1 MKRSAKHQAQ
11 RTPFA
16 PLIGGINVALP
27 PEQIA
32 ENEMQECQN
41 FFFEAN
47 TLVGRGGLRLI
58 YNFEDNIKSM
68 YFDYDTNCTFV
79 FLENRNAYMV
89 VASQGEPTVT
99 YLDKVTGDKKCSCI
113 KFQNKLFI
121 ASGGWL
127 QYYDYDGNSIALKTV
142 TSSYICDR
150 LFYRWG
156 RLAVC
161 MTGTDNIYYSSVGD
175 ATSPQAWID
184 DSNDDSSSKFIEVGY
199 ADSGDIIEVV
209 PLATDI
215 IVFKSN
221 GKAYQITSDSDFNTM
236 TVVNVSSFTDQTVAY
251 GNGCCATNLGNEVV
265 FLSLRGLRTLTATQ
279 DYGNIAT
286 GDIGDKFNSLLTTN
300 LYEPEMWNLRRHKMI
315 IIRPTAS
322 KRFFVCYNYN
332 VGAATTLTFK
342 QDINFFLETKD
353 DTFIGADNGMYLWDE
368 TMLTDNGEDIDYKIV
383 TREVISSDEILVKAI
398 DTKFSANYAGLVT
411 LKIGNRLSV
420 DMPTNTRRKV
430 KCNHSCDV
438 IHMELTSNCRFMV
451 NHIIL
456 DTVAL

>member
-1 MKRSAKHQAQ
+1 MRRASKHQAQ

-16 PLIGGINVALP
+16 PLLGGINVSLP

-47 TLVGRGGLRLI
+47 NLVGRGGLRLL
-58 YNFEDNIKSM
+58 YSFDSNIRSM
-68 YFDYDTNCTFV
+68 YYDYDTNMTFV
-79 FLENRNAYMV
+79 FLENRDAYTV
-89 VASQGEPTVT
+89 VTSQGTPQVT
-99 YLDKVTGDKKCSCI
+99 YIDKVVGDKKCSCV
-113 KFQNKLFI
+113 KFHNKLFI

-127 QYYDYDGNSIALKTV
+127 QYYDYDSASMTLQTV

-156 RLAVC
+156 RLACC

-175 ATSPQAWID
+175 ASSELAWVED
-184 DSNDDSSSKFIEVGY
+184 TNDPSSSRFLEVGY

-221 GKAYQITSDSDFNTM
+221 GKAYQIIGDSDFNTVQ
-236 TVVNVSSFTDQTVAY
+236 VVNVSNFTDQTVAY

-265 FLSLRGLRTLTATQ
+265 FLSLRGLRSLSTTQ

-286 GDIGDKFNSLLTTN
+286 GDIGDKFNPLLMAD
-300 LYEPEMWNLRRHKMI
+300 LYEPEMWNLRRFKMI
-315 IIRPTAS
+315 VIRPTAS

-342 QDINFFLETKD
+342 QDINCILETKD
-353 DTFIGADNGMYLWDE
+353 DVFIGSDNGFFLLDD

-383 TREVISSDEILVKAI
+383 TREVISSDEILIKAI
-398 DTKFSANYAGLVT
+398 DTKFSANYSGLATV
-411 LKIGNRLSV
+411 KIGNRLSV

-430 KCNHSCDV
+430 LCNHSCDV
-438 IHMELTSNCRFMV
+438 IHMEILSNCKFYV

-456 DTVAL
+456 DTVGL